1 MARVAGRQGHLYV
14 QLDGAQAVPLVYIN
28 NWSLNATTDKFE
40 ADVLKSDKP
49 VIVDFWAEWCGPCRM
64 ISPVLAELAEEYRDK
79 ITVAKVNVDNE
90 PDLAMKYN
98 VTGIPLLG
106 VFKNGEMVKQL
117 VGARPK
123 AALVTELAEFL
134 S

>member
-1 MARVAGRQGHLYV
+1 MPI
-14 QLDGAQAVPLVYIN
+14 D
-28 NWSLNATTDKFE
+28 TTTAKFE
-40 ADVLKSDKP
+40 ADVLQSAKP

-64 ISPVLAELAEEYRDK
+64 IAPVLAEIAEEYRDK
-79 ITVAKVNVDNE
+79 VTVAKVNADNE

-106 VFKNGEMVKQL
+106 VFKNGQMVKQL

>member
-1 MARVAGRQGHLYV
+1 
-14 QLDGAQAVPLVYIN
+14 
-28 NWSLNATTDKFE
+28 
-40 ADVLKSDKP
+40 
-49 VIVDFWAEWCGPCRM
+49 M

>member
-1 MARVAGRQGHLYV
+1 MPI
-14 QLDGAQAVPLVYIN
+14 D
-28 NWSLNATTDKFE
+28 TTTASFD
-40 ADVLKSDKP
+40 ADVLKSSKP

-64 ISPVLAELAEEYRDK
+64 IAPVLAEIAEEYRDK
-79 ITVAKVNVDNE
+79 VTVAKVNVDNE

-106 VFKNGEMVKQL
+106 VFRNGEMVKQL

-123 AALVTELAEFL
+123 AALVSELAEFL

>member
-1 MARVAGRQGHLYV
+1 MPI
-14 QLDGAQAVPLVYIN
+14 DT
-28 NWSLNATTDKFE
+28 TTDKFE

-64 ISPVLAELAEEYRDK
+64 VAPVLEEIANEYQGK
-79 ITVAKVNVDNE
+79 IVVAKVNVDNE
-90 PDLAMKYN
+90 PTLAEQYN

-106 VFKNGEMVKQL
+106 IFKNGEMVKQL

-123 AALVTELAEFL
+123 AAIVAELAEFL
-134 S
+134 N